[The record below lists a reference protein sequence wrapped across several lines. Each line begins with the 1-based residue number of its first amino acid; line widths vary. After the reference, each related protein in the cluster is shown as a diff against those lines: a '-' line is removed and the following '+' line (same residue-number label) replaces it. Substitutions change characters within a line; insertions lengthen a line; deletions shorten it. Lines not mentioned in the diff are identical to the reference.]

1 MRGHIDAGHLRTR
14 RADLLLRAISNH
26 MHQRSVRR
34 LGWLGIVLH
43 ERVYAWDNMS
53 VELEPSDMRG
63 RGERLY
69 RVYDHDLRVRMQ

>member
-1 MRGHIDAGHLRTR
+1 
-14 RADLLLRAISNH
+14 